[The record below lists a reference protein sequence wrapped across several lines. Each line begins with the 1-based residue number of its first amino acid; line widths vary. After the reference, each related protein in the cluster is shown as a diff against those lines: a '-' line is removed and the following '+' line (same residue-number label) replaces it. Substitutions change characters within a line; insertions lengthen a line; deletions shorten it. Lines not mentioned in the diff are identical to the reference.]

1 MAQDPEK
8 VGTARRHLSSI
19 IESEG
24 TNVYSLEMSMLGYK
38 LDRKSDKIHPYTED
52 HCRDIIIHH
61 YIGCTLLR
69 VQTSSRAAAS
79 AGRCTTSTRSA
90 DTSRQSPIPR
100 RRSW

>member
-1 MAQDPEK
+1 M
-8 VGTARRHLSSI
+8 GTARRHLSSI

-52 HCRDIIIHH
+52 HCRDTITITAV
-61 YIGCTLLR
+61 CMLLC

-90 DTSRQSPIPR
+90 DTSRQSPSPR